1 MKRVLAGLA
10 GAIALAGM
18 SSMGIA
24 LAPEKTERPAAKRE
38 AQLPKAT
45 PAPRATRQADK
56 PAAHAPVKRP
66 AAAQRSRPQPLAAA
80 QAAERKRAQ
89 QGQGVDRKDGQQSRQ
104 AQDKRAQEKVL
115 QRQAKPAAK
124 TVGPKPVLARGVG
137 RDRNCAWI

>member
-24 LAPEKTERPAAKRE
+24 QAPEKTERPAAKRE
-38 AQLPKAT
+38 AQLPQAT

-66 AAAQRSRPQPLAAA
+66 AAAQRSRPQPLAARWLSTVRWLIPRSA
-80 QAAERKRAQ
+80 EMFLLGSQARTRSKIW
-89 QGQGVDRKDGQQSRQ
+89 
-104 AQDKRAQEKVL
+104 
-115 QRQAKPAAK
+115 
-124 TVGPKPVLARGVG
+124 
-137 RDRNCAWI
+137 C